1 MVLMTLFLPF
11 LTALSRQEESAKLLE
26 DKVRRAEAE
35 ARELEEQRAVA
46 EQEKKKISQDAM
58 AQKKDN
64 EAAVSLYLLCDVITC
79 HMMSHLFNCSCSTL
93 FFSSINIFLQHKN
106 LTQQEG
112 NEHLTAKCTY
122 VTPACISALNCKYA
136 PIYERN
142 VLNSV
147 RVSARA

>member
-1 MVLMTLFLPF
+1 MVLMTPF
-11 LTALSRQEESAKLLE
+11 LSFLIALSRQEESAKLLE

-79 HMMSHLFNCSCSTL
+79 QM
-93 FFSSINIFLQHKN
+93 
-106 LTQQEG
+106 
-112 NEHLTAKCTY
+112 
-122 VTPACISALNCKYA
+122 
-136 PIYERN
+136 
-142 VLNSV
+142 
-147 RVSARA
+147 